1 MQKTLC
7 IENDIKELDR
17 INDFLEVVDEEFH
30 LPSAFRMKL
39 NLVLE
44 EAVSNIIFY
53 AYKPGEKGCSINIVV
68 SYDKGWLTLMLI
80 DSGIAFDPT
89 KRENPDITLSADE
102 RPIGG
107 LGIFLI
113 KQIMDEVS
121 YRREK
126 KQNVLIMKKK
136 IKA

>member
-17 INDFLEVVDEEFH
+17 INDFLEVVDEEFL

>member
-68 SYDKGWLTLMLI
+68 SYDKGWLTLMLT

-89 KRENPDITLSADE
+89 KRENPDITLSAEE

>member
-121 YRREK
+121 YRRER

>member
-53 AYKPGEKGCSINIVV
+53 AYFTAII
-68 SYDKGWLTLMLI
+68 
-80 DSGIAFDPT
+80 
-89 KRENPDITLSADE
+89 LS
-102 RPIGG
+102 
-107 LGIFLI
+107 
-113 KQIMDEVS
+113 S
-121 YRREK
+121 
-126 KQNVLIMKKK
+126 
-136 IKA
+136 

>member
-1 MQKTLC
+1 MQRTLC